1 MKESYSVFLEYVRD
15 DCIRLQ
21 ANNGDEAMALAEER
35 AEKNLHEGELVRV
48 VGFALNAENE
58 I

>member
-1 MKESYSVFLEYVRD
+1 MTV
-15 DCIRLQ
+15 Q
-21 ANNGDEAMALAEER
+21 ANSGDEAMALAEER
-35 AEKNLHEGELVRV
+35 AEKKLHEGEFIRV

>member
-1 MKESYSVFLEYVRD
+1 MKKSYSVFLEYVRD
-15 DCIRLQ
+15 DCMTVQ
-21 ANNGDEAMALAEER
+21 ANSGDEAMALAEER
-35 AEKNLHEGELVRV
+35 AEKKLHEGEFIRV